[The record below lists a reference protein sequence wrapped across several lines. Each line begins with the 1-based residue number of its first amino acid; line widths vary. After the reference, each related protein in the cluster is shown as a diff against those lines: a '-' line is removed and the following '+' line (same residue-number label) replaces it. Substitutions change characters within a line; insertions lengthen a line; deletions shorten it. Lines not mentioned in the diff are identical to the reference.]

1 MLTIKTN
8 YSLKAHNSFG
18 LDVKAKYFVE
28 YETADD
34 LADFLS
40 TFDPPLSSSEAITSE
55 RSDNFPER
63 ASRLYHIGSGSD
75 LLFTKDFDGYILHSA
90 VKGIEKID
98 QRDSHVTLRVGAAE
112 NWDDFVAWTIAHG
125 YYGLENLSLIPS
137 EVGAAAVQNIGAY
150 GAEAKD
156 YIVCVDCVDMHT
168 GRQVRHTKDECG
180 FSYRRSNYKEQWRGQ
195 YAITHVLFS
204 LPTVFQPNISYK
216 GLSDMPTDE
225 LTAQDVRSKV
235 IELRRTKLPDTS
247 QLGNAGSFF
256 LNPVISE
263 DQYQKLRRK
272 YPDIPHYPVVSPSP
286 LLEGADGGRLKVPAA
301 WLIEKAGCKGKSLG
315 RAGVYQNQPLVLV
328 NLGGATPDEIVALAA
343 AIVDDVQQKFGI
355 TLKPEV
361 IYLD

>member
-8 YSLKAHNSFG
+8 YSLKPHNSFG

-28 YETADD
+28 YENADD
-34 LADFLS
+34 LAEFLS
-40 TFDPPLSSSEAITSE
+40 NRSSMVNAQCSM
-55 RSDNFPER
+55 F
-63 ASRLYHIGSGSD
+63 HIGSGSD
-75 LLFTKDFDGYILHSA
+75 LLFTKDFDGCILHSA

-98 QRDSHVTLRVGAAE
+98 ECDGHVTLSVGAAE

-195 YAITHVLFS
+195 YAITHVHFS
-204 LPTVFQPNISYK
+204 LPTEFQPNISYK
-216 GLSDMPTDE
+216 GLSDLPTQG
-225 LTAQDVRSKV
+225 LTAQDVRNKV
-235 IELRRTKLPDTS
+235 IELRRSKLPEPS

-256 LNPVISE
+256 LNPIISA
-263 DQYQKLRRK
+263 DHYNDLRRQ
-272 YPDIPHYPVVSPSP
+272 YPDIPHYPVTDNAQCSMLNVQCS
-286 LLEGADGGRLKVPAA
+286 RLKVPAA
-301 WLIEKAGCKGKSLG
+301 WLIEKAGWKGKSLG
-315 RAGVYQNQPLVLV
+315 RAGVYHNQPLVLV

-343 AIVDDVQQKFGI
+343 AIMEDVQHKFGI